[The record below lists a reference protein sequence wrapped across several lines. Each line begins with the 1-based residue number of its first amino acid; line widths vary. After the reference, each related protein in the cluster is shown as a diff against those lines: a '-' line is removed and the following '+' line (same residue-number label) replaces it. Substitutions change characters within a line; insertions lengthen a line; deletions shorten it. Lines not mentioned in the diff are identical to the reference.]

1 SRSPSEP
8 HIDKLGDHALTW
20 LRPSAGGPSA
30 PTSLSSFATEE
41 ELYLIPSLLPEA
53 RPALVPYVWPPNH
66 VAGETIFGRCYRFE
80 FIPKGF
86 MGRLIIRLLAFP
98 LTVQIC
104 WLTGLLASIGREKI
118 LVEISPDELMLNIT
132 VRTELRG
139 EQMSNLSWLVFAAVD
154 SLVKEW
160 YNLNVPDGPAAASS

>member
-1 SRSPSEP
+1 MFPPEVHGFLLSLLERFELSFPVGA

-66 VAGETIFGRCYRFE
+66 GTPAPPHSSTIRRRNNNSNVCCSCGRNDLRAV
-80 FIPKGF
+80 
-86 MGRLIIRLLAFP
+86 L
-98 LTVQIC
+98 
-104 WLTGLLASIGREKI
+104 S
-118 LVEISPDELMLNIT
+118 
-132 VRTELRG
+132 VRVHSQGTR
-139 EQMSNLSWLVFAAVD
+139 
-154 SLVKEW
+154 
-160 YNLNVPDGPAAASS
+160 AAADASDLEVEGH